1 MSLSLN
7 KFEVRAQELMAAAN
21 DAKIARDK
29 VRGKVSFETKE
40 HSSPESNSILPNES
54 FEFNQL

>member
-29 VRGKVSFETKE
+29 VRGKVSFETRK
-40 HSSPESNSILPNES
+40 IRVPNPIYLES